1 MSLTMVLSNALK
13 QNDELLAE
21 LEYKDEVIKKLIISL
36 LAEEEKNAILS
47 NQLEQEL
54 QDLDACY
61 KYNVQKLE
69 ERYKYKIDF
78 LYSCT
83 TFSLGTAILVLLFKL
98 VE

>member
-1 MSLTMVLSNALK
+1 MVLSNVLK

-21 LEYKDEVIKKLIISL
+21 LEYKDELIKKLIISL

-54 QDLDACY
+54 QDLNAY
-61 KYNVQKLE
+61 YEHNVRKLDE
-69 ERYKYKIDF
+69 QYKYKIDF
-78 LYSCT
+78 LYSCAS
-83 TFSLGTAILVLLFKL
+83 FSLGAAILVFLFKQ